1 MHHCLDLKVL
11 TDMSTLIKAVRVRR
25 SFFLSIHGEG
35 CSKSHALQTFI
46 WHVYKSFG
54 EGCNVS
60 EKSFINVYMDM
71 ITRAKNK
78 IYYVTF

>member
-25 SFFLSIHGEG
+25 SFFLSVHGEG
-35 CSKSHALQTFI
+35 CSKSQALQTF
-46 WHVYKSFG
+46 
-54 EGCNVS
+54 NVS

>member
-1 MHHCLDLKVL
+1 MCAEVSSFQYTGRVVLKA
-11 TDMSTLIKAVRVRR
+11 KR
-25 SFFLSIHGEG
+25 FKHLSGTYI
-35 CSKSHALQTFI
+35 S
-46 WHVYKSFG
+46 KSFG